1 MILSRKVSYV
11 CSADAAYV
19 SPESIEF
26 KGYEDKIKHV
36 MLLEI
41 PPNREA
47 FGLRRNSGKF

>member
-1 MILSRKVSYV
+1 MIFSRKVSYV

-36 MLLEI
+36 MLPEI
-41 PPNREA
+41 PPHREA
-47 FGLRRNSGKF
+47 FGLRRNSGNF